1 MLAAI
6 RFTVRLLRNQAR
18 RHFWF
23 RSLHRK
29 YQNFTMIPA
38 DTYINNL
45 DVIYRLRD
53 VPGCVVECG
62 TWRGG
67 MIAGIAEALG
77 SPDRHYYLFD
87 SYEGLP
93 PAKDIDGQ
101 AAQAWQ
107 TDTQGPQYFDNCTA
121 DEATARQAMAMSR
134 ATDVT
139 ITKGWFN
146 ETLPGFR
153 PESPIAV
160 LRLDADWFDSTL
172 TCLEALYPHM
182 SPEGLIL
189 LDDYYAWDGCSR
201 AVHHF
206 LAQHGYA
213 ARITQ
218 TKGLCTIRPNFDT
231 DSSHLPA
238 GASSHSCRL
247 VSAAC

>member
-1 MLAAI
+1 MLSALQYA
-6 RFTVRLLRNQAR
+6 VRLLRNQAR
-18 RHFWF
+18 RHVWF

-29 YQNFTMIPA
+29 YQDFTMIPA
-38 DTYINNL
+38 DTYVNNL
-45 DVIYRLRD
+45 DVAYRLRD

-77 SPDRHYYLFD
+77 PDRQYYLFD

-93 PAKDIDGQ
+93 PAQGIDGQ

-107 TDTQGPQYFDNCTA
+107 ADARAPHYFDNCTA
-121 DEATARQAMAMSR
+121 DETTARQAMAMSG
-134 ATDVT
+134 AMDVT

-153 PESPIAV
+153 PPSPIAV

-172 TCLEALYPHM
+172 ACLEALYPHM
-182 SPEGLIL
+182 SPDGIII
-189 LDDYYAWDGCSR
+189 LDDYYTWDGCSR

-206 LAQHGYA
+206 LAQHSYA

-218 TKGLCTIRPNFDT
+218 TKGLGTIRPNFDT
-231 DSSHLPA
+231 TSDRPL
-238 GASSHSCRL
+238 ASKHDESRQL
-247 VSAAC
+247 LSAQG